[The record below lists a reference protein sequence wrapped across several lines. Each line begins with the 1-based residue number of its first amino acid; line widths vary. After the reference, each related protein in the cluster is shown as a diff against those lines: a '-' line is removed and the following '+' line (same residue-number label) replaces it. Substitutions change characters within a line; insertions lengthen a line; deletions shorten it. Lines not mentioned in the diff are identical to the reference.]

1 MQRTRAAGLAAL
13 ALFLATPV
21 PVGAAG
27 FALFEQGARGMGLAG
42 AFTAQANDPSAI
54 FHNAAGVAYLK
65 GRQLYLGGVV
75 ASPSTSFVGADPFP
89 GAGRSEEMDTGII
102 PFPTLYYTQSLTDD
116 LAIGVGVHVPY
127 RLKTQW
133 ANPQTFSGRFITTRA
148 EFKGFSLNPT
158 LAWKLRD
165 RLAIGGGVDVRFSSV
180 ALERSVPGF
189 NPFTL
194 AVTDV
199 ATALVESDTAMDLGF
214 NLGVLAKPSQSLSL
228 GASYRHK
235 LRQSFDGSATFSLLP
250 SGSAQFDAVVAQRL
264 PSGSIPATTEIETP
278 SILSLGAAWT
288 WNDWTLEGDVNFY
301 GWSSFDELP
310 LEIENRPDLS
320 SISIEGYE
328 NSFQVRLGADR
339 RLNDAWSVRGGYFFD
354 QSPSPTESVSVLLP
368 DSDRH
373 GICLGGSFRRGNLNL
388 DAGASFVLSNARSTE
403 GRNRDGFDGTY
414 DSSAVSLGV
423 SVGYRF

>member
-54 FHNAAGVAYLK
+54 FHNAAGVAYQK

-320 SISIEGYE
+320 SISNEGYE